1 MEKLWDLIGED
12 ALTRLCIVFGGVK
25 LYVSNSE
32 QLRHK
37 LEIIVGA
44 DAAQKIIE
52 AYPGESI
59 EIPNLKP
66 LVLEKRNRGI
76 FADRESMTMRELAMK
91 YDLTER
97 QIRSILNNNDDSKE
111 QPCHP
116 LKKTILQS
124 HQEAKPESNPHP
136 QPCYPGWMTGSS
148 GKAK

>member
-1 MEKLWDLIGED
+1 MGKLLDLIGED

-25 LYVSNSE
+25 LYISNSE

-44 DAAQKIIE
+44 AAAEKIIE

-66 LVLEKRNRGI
+66 LAFEKRKRDI
-76 FADRESMTMRELAMK
+76 LADRETTTVRDLAMK

-97 QIRSILNNNDDSKE
+97 QIRNVLNNNYDSKE
-111 QPCHP
+111 QLCHP
-116 LKKTILQS
+116 LKTTKS
-124 HQEAKPESNPHP
+124 HPHPTAEPESNPHP
-136 QPCYPGWMTGSS
+136 QPSYPVWMTASS